1 MNNEKMYLNIAP
13 GCNEVVIR
21 EGKAPA
27 QLEPKAPI
35 RIDLAGTIGAPV
47 AFLTKRITDVDQ
59 HKCHVIVNREKVSI
73 TLVINEDDEYSHGK
87 VVGKLTFHPKFEEFG
102 INTGKAWIP
111 EELGMFFKMNRAFF
125 TDVKTN
131 MELVSTFLSF
141 KGNVNQEFDRETKMN
156 GSYKSNFTQ
165 VVNSNMPDGFKL
177 QIPIFRGMPAETLD
191 VETFARVDGRDIT
204 IVLLSPGAEC
214 TLESIR
220 DKVIDEQLD
229 TIKDI
234 APEIVI
240 IEE

>member
-1 MNNEKMYLNIAP
+1 MCEI
-13 GCNEVVIR
+13 
-21 EGKAPA
+21 
-27 QLEPKAPI
+27 
-35 RIDLAGTIGAPV
+35 
-47 AFLTKRITDVDQ
+47 F
-59 HKCHVIVNREKVSI
+59 
-73 TLVINEDDEYSHGK
+73 
-87 VVGKLTFHPKFEEFG
+87 
-102 INTGKAWIP
+102 
-111 EELGMFFKMNRAFF
+111 AFF

-220 DKVIDEQLD
+220 DKVIDEQLY
-229 TIKDI
+229 TIKEI

>member
-47 AFLTKRITDVDQ
+47 AFLTKRIGDVDQ

-87 VVGKLTFHPKFEEFG
+87 VVGKLTFHPKFEGFG

-229 TIKDI
+229 TIKEI

>member
-13 GCNEVVIR
+13 GCNEVIIR

-47 AFLTKRITDVDQ
+47 AFLKKRIGDVDQ

-73 TLVINEDDEYSHGK
+73 TLVINEDDEYNHGK

-125 TDVKTN
+125 TDVQTN
-131 MELVSTFLSF
+131 MVLVSTFLSF

-229 TIKDI
+229 KVKEV

>member
-47 AFLTKRITDVDQ
+47 AFLTKRIGDVYQ

-73 TLVINEDDEYSHGK
+73 TLVINEDDEYNHGK
-87 VVGKLTFHPKFEEFG
+87 VVGKLSFHPKFEEFG

-229 TIKDI
+229 KIKEV

>member
-141 KGNVNQEFDRETKMN
+141 KCNVNQEFDRETKMN

-177 QIPIFRGMPAETLD
+177 QIPIFRGMPAETMD

-229 TIKDI
+229 TIKEI